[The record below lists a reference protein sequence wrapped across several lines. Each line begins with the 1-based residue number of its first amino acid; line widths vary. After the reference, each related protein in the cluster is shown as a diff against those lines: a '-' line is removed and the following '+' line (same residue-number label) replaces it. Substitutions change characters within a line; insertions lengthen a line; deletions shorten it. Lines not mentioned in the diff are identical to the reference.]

1 MFLCKALVLF
11 TAGAQTQRSRNP
23 REEQRINPA
32 DNAKKLKEKNVTV
45 ITVAAGTADPVELQ
59 GIATGP
65 RNVIVVSLENL
76 DRAVDRIT
84 AQICR
89 IEITVR
95 KLLLFIKGVY

>member
-23 REEQRINPA
+23 RINPA
-32 DNAKKLKEKNVTV
+32 VNAQKLKDKNVTV
-45 ITVAAGTADPVELQ
+45 ITVSVGTSDPVELLEM
-59 GIATGP
+59 ATGP

-89 IEITVR
+89 VEITVR
-95 KLLLFIKGVY
+95 KMLLFIKGVY